1 MRRALPTQADAMRLL
16 DRLFALSP
24 IDNKLIAAVIDKLAD
39 RDLSM
44 AMTVIEVLL
53 DEAGKRIPEGEREAL
68 LREFADLAEHH

>member
-1 MRRALPTQADAMRLL
+1 MRLL

-39 RDLSM
+39 KDLSI

-53 DEAGKRIPEGEREAL
+53 DEAGKRLPEGEREAL
-68 LREFADLAEHH
+68 LREFADLSEHD

>member
-1 MRRALPTQADAMRLL
+1 MRLL

-39 RDLSM
+39 KDLSI

-53 DEAGKRIPEGEREAL
+53 DEAGKRLPEGERETL
-68 LREFADLAEHH
+68 LREFADLFEHH

>member
-1 MRRALPTQADAMRLL
+1 MRLL

-44 AMTVIEVLL
+44 AMIVIEVLL
-53 DEAGKRIPEGEREAL
+53 DEASKRLPEGEREAL
-68 LREFADLAEHH
+68 LREFADLSQHR

>member
-1 MRRALPTQADAMRLL
+1 MRLL

>member
-1 MRRALPTQADAMRLL
+1 MRLL

-53 DEAGKRIPEGEREAL
+53 DEAGKRLAEGERQAL
-68 LREFADLAEHH
+68 LREFADLAEHQ

>member
-1 MRRALPTQADAMRLL
+1 MRLL

-39 RDLSM
+39 KDLSI

-53 DEAGKRIPEGEREAL
+53 DEAGKRLPEGEREAL
-68 LREFADLAEHH
+68 LREFADLFEHH